1 MILIYVTYPDEA
13 SAQAVSKALLEA
25 RLVACANIFPAHR
38 SLYWW
43 EGEIADEAEVAV
55 IYKTRR
61 DRFEAVEAAIK
72 ERHPYDVPCIV
83 SVPVEKAQQDFMGW
97 VREQTRER

>member
-1 MILIYVTYPDEA
+1 MILIYVTYPSEEA
-13 SAQAVSKALLEA
+13 AREISKALLEV

-38 SLYWW
+38 ALYWW